1 MNNAIIMPCSITDGA
16 QYDDSHGVGS
26 AHHLM
31 DYDDHGYLYEI
42 IRTMKGYLVL
52 RHSHDQNSDVLE
64 HYFTRLSD
72 AHKFINANPE
82 NCNDD

>member
-1 MNNAIIMPCSITDGA
+1 MPCSITDGA